1 MDEQAAGDAEMPGSS
16 GPADNDRPGSVPSP
30 VHPALVGPEAEALA
44 AEAEQIRRLVDAGAG
59 SPEELR
65 ALAERLRAHRA
76 REDALWRAQVK
87 PTLKPKRGGLIGA
100 GTPGR
105 VVPDEPSSPRQSLA
119 LGLGLLGLV
128 AAVVLLAASSTILWV
143 LLPVVGVLAAAWWL
157 GKQAR

>member
-1 MDEQAAGDAEMPGSS
+1 MDDQQSADAEGPGPS
-16 GPADNDRPGSVPSP
+16 GPGEADALRPIVD
-30 VHPALVGPEAEALA
+30 PALGGPEAHALA
-44 AEAEQIRRLVDAGAG
+44 AEAQEIRRLVEAGAG

-87 PTLKPKRGGLIGA
+87 PTLKVKRGGLPRA
-100 GTPGR
+100 GTAPEAPAG
-105 VVPDEPSSPRQSLA
+105 PTGSPRQSLV

-128 AAVVLLAASSTILWV
+128 GLVVLLAASSSVIWV
-143 LLPVVGVLAAAWWL
+143 LLPVVAVLAAAWWQ

>member
-1 MDEQAAGDAEMPGSS
+1 MDDEQTADAEGPGPP
-16 GPADNDRPGSVPSP
+16 GPPEADALRPIVD
-30 VHPALVGPEAEALA
+30 PALGGAEAHALA
-44 AEAEQIRRLVDAGAG
+44 AEAQEIRRLVEAGAG

-87 PTLKPKRGGLIGA
+87 PTLKVKRGSIPGA
-100 GTPGR
+100 VSGPG
-105 VVPDEPSSPRQSLA
+105 VPAEPTSSPRQSLV

-128 AAVVLLAASSTILWV
+128 GFVVLLAASSSVVWV
-143 LLPVVGVLAAAWWL
+143 LLPVVVVLAAAWWQ